1 MRVKLRNAVR
11 CAMSRGKDEDAFVNF
26 SVETKPPVDHTKRTV
41 RSHNIKD
48 IPCGASGIDKGD
60 YLGIRLR
67 TEVVRRSCHL
77 AQ

>member
-11 CAMSRGKDEDAFVNF
+11 CATSRGEDEVAFVNF

-41 RSHNIKD
+41 RSNNIKD
-48 IPCGASGIDKGD
+48 IPWASGIDKGD